1 MDISDRI
8 PLSIEANR
16 RLERSES
23 NHKRLATIYAS
34 VTALVLALAS
44 AVTWWLSSR
53 IGDTGGLQGI
63 GMRSILE
70 TAATVL
76 QIGRSIALPFW
87 TMGYVFCMLGIAR
100 GNRMESRDLL
110 GGFQRFFPLLRLK
123 LYRVFKYF
131 ILAILCAYPSSV
143 MFMMTPLGKPVL
155 EIMEPMMQNATD
167 TAQVMAMMDEA
178 TVAAITEAMEPS
190 ILVFIPMFLLL
201 AAPLYYRLRMADY
214 ILLDNPKMGAMQAVH
229 LSTLL
234 TLRKRMQLFLLD
246 LRFWWF
252 YLGMGLS
259 MALCYAP
266 LVLGWFGTI
275 LPLWADYACYGGY
288 LVLQFGLTV
297 LARNKVEVTW
307 AVAYESLTGK
317 LNGETPC

>member
-1 MDISDRI
+1 MDFSDRNSLI
-8 PLSIEANR
+8 IEANR
-16 RLERSES
+16 RLDNANC
-23 NHKRLATIYAS
+23 NHKRLVMIYAG
-34 VTALVLALAS
+34 VTALALALAS
-44 AVTWWLSSR
+44 AATWWLNSQ
-53 IGDTGGLQGI
+53 IGSTGGLQGI

-76 QIGRSIALPFW
+76 QIGSSALLPFW

-100 GNRMESRDLL
+100 GKRMESRDLL

-143 MFMMTPLGKPVL
+143 VFMMTPLAEPVL
-155 EIMEPMMQNATD
+155 EIMEPLMQNATD

-178 TVAAITEAMEPS
+178 TAAAITEAMEPS
-190 ILVFIPMFLLL
+190 MLVFIPMFLLL
-201 AAPLYYRLRMADY
+201 AAPLYYRLRLADY
-214 ILLDNPKMGAMQAVH
+214 LLLDNPKLGAMQAVRM
-229 LSTLL
+229 STLL

-252 YLGMGLS
+252 YLGLGLC
-259 MALCYAP
+259 MAVCYAP
-266 LVLGWFGTI
+266 VALSWPGI
-275 LPLWADYACYGGY
+275 MLPQWADYACYGGY

-297 LARNKVEVTW
+297 LARNKVELTW
-307 AVAYESLTGK
+307 AVAYESLMK
-317 LNGETPC
+317 KQNGETPC